1 MLITRSCFVCFTFY
15 TLHICLALSQLKIS
29 KAERDVYAAVI
40 DEKVAVKIGPGHYE
54 PPHDSKRWNVAAEGV
69 DYRVWEAS

>member
-1 MLITRSCFVCFTFY
+1 MLIARSCFVRFTFY
-15 TLHICLALSQLKIS
+15 TWHVCLALTQLKIT

-54 PPHDSKRWNVAAEGV
+54 PPNGSKRWNVAAEGV
-69 DYRVWEAS
+69 NYRVWETS